1 MDRSTLTRIGAAGA
15 VAGLGL
21 AVGGVALASA
31 ETTAP
36 SGTTSS
42 AHPGGPRG
50 DRDQDAEVLAS
61 ELGLEES
68 VVEEALTA
76 VRDEL
81 RPERSTDAD
90 TETKPTP
97 PTEEERAEHQ
107 AALVTALAEK
117 LDVSEAKVEAAYA
130 VIEEKREAER
140 TERQAESRAD
150 LVTRLDEAV
159 TAGTLTE
166 ADKASVLKAY
176 DADLL
181 GGPGGPGGHGGP
193 GGGGRP
199 SSDAAAE

>member
-31 ETTAP
+31 ETTTAP
-36 SGTTSS
+36 SGTSSS

-50 DRDQDAEVLAS
+50 DRGQDAEVLAS

-81 RPERSTDAD
+81 RPEKSSDTD
-90 TETKPTP
+90 TRPTP
-97 PTEEERAEHQ
+97 PTEEERAERQ
-107 AALVTALAEK
+107 AALVTALAAR
-117 LDVSEAKVEAAYA
+117 LDVSEAEVEAAYA
-130 VIEEKREAER
+130 VVEEKREAER
-140 TERQAESRAD
+140 TERQAASRAD

-181 GGPGGPGGHGGP
+181 AGPGGPGGPGGGQP
-193 GGGGRP
+193 AA
-199 SSDAAAE
+199 DAAAE